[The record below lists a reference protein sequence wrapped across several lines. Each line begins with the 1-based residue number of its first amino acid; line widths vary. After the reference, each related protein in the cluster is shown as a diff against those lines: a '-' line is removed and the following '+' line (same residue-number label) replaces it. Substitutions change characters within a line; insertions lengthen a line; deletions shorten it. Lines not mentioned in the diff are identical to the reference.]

1 MNDLNLCS
9 MTASLQTIAD
19 SIGALYHI
27 EDEISKLAED
37 VRDLN
42 NSVDYLSDKVGELKH
57 E

>member
-1 MNDLNLCS
+1 MNDLNLSS
-9 MTASLQTIAD
+9 MAASLQTISD
-19 SIGALYHI
+19 TIGALYHI

-42 NSVDYLSDKVGELKH
+42 KSIDYLTDKIGELKH

>member
-1 MNDLNLCS
+1 MNDLNLSS
-9 MTASLQTIAD
+9 MANSLNTIAD
-19 SIGALYHI
+19 TLGGLYHI

-42 NSVDYLSDKVGELKH
+42 KSIDYLTDKIGELKH

>member
-1 MNDLNLCS
+1 MNDLNLS
-9 MTASLQTIAD
+9 EMAASLNTIAD
-19 SIGALYHI
+19 TIGALYHI

-42 NSVDYLSDKVGELKH
+42 TSIDYLTDKIGELKH

>member
-1 MNDLNLCS
+1 MNDLNLSS
-9 MTASLQTIAD
+9 MTNSLETIAD

-37 VRDLN
+37 IRDLN
-42 NSVDYLSDKVGELKH
+42 KSVDYLSDKVGELKN

>member
-1 MNDLNLCS
+1 MNDLNLS
-9 MTASLQTIAD
+9 DMASSLNTIAET
-19 SIGALYHI
+19 IGALYHI

-42 NSVDYLSDKVGELKH
+42 TSIDYLTDKIGELKH